1 MRGKGKGWQRKG
13 VICKSEEFPI
23 PLKVFYFLTFT
34 LSNNLPYFKHL
45 ITHFVIQTQNHQYC
59 GLLLVLELS
68 HDLNIL
74 RNFLFSNVGVT
85 YFKSRHKM
93 NLLNPSKLHYILS
106 NLQIETVHVKCLI
119 ANESKTSSA
128 GKQYWDPGRGTLT
141 ASPHLLGVCPTYQV
155 DPPSPTP
162 AKSSLLYLG
171 TLVPAAA
178 SSFLFKSHSTS

>member
-106 NLQIETVHVKCLI
+106 NLQIETVHVKCVWLQMRVKR
-119 ANESKTSSA
+119 AQLGNNTRTQGGVPWLPVLTYLEFAQRTKWTRQAQHQLSLPYS
-128 GKQYWDPGRGTLT
+128 TL
-141 ASPHLLGVCPTYQV
+141 AR
-155 DPPSPTP
+155 
-162 AKSSLLYLG
+162 
-171 TLVPAAA
+171 
-178 SSFLFKSHSTS
+178 